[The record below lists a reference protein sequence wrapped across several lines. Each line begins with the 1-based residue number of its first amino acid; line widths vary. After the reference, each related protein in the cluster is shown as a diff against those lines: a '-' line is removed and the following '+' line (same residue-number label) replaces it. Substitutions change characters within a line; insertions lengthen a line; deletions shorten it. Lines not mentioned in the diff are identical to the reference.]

1 MYYLF
6 MKPYMT
12 TQLININLSAY
23 VHTFSSDSDKY
34 SLRRKDE
41 CTLMK
46 NYARTTLFKLRYFN
60 RIVDMWTSVPLWVRQ
75 ATTIANC
82 RKVVREYLVVSKK

>member
-12 TQLININLSAY
+12 TRLININLSAY
-23 VHTFSSDSDKY
+23 VQFSSDSDKY

-46 NYARTTLFKLRYFN
+46 NYARTNLFQLRYFN

-75 ATTIANC
+75 ATSIANC
-82 RKVVREYLVVSKK
+82 KKVAREYLVVSEK

>member
-1 MYYLF
+1 
-6 MKPYMT
+6 MT

-23 VHTFSSDSDKY
+23 VQFSSDSDKY
-34 SLRRKDE
+34 SLRRKDK

-46 NYARTTLFKLRYFN
+46 NYARTNLLKLSY

-75 ATTIANC
+75 ATSIANC
-82 RKVVREYLVVSKK
+82 KKVVREYLVVSEK

>member
-23 VHTFSSDSDKY
+23 VQFSSDPDKY

-46 NYARTTLFKLRYFN
+46 NYARTNLFKLRYFN

-75 ATTIANC
+75 ATPIADC
-82 RKVVREYLVVSKK
+82 KKVVREYLVVSKK